1 MANTYTQIHLH
12 FVFAVKYRQA
22 VISKVW
28 RDELYKYITGI
39 VQNNGHKL
47 LIING
52 VEDHVHMLVGM
63 RPVQSVSDLMQD
75 VKAGSSKWINE
86 RKLIKGKF
94 EWQAGYGAFSYSLS
108 NLANVIS
115 YINTQEEHHRKT
127 AFKDEYNKLL
137 TEFKVV
143 FDDKYVFD
151 DLI

>member
-1 MANTYTQIHLH
+1 
-12 FVFAVKYRQA
+12 
-22 VISKVW
+22 
-28 RDELYKYITGI
+28 
-39 VQNNGHKL
+39 
-47 LIING
+47 
-52 VEDHVHMLVGM
+52 
-63 RPVQSVSDLMQD
+63 
-75 VKAGSSKWINE
+75 
-86 RKLIKGKF
+86 GKF